1 MARSSESGG
10 IFILPILFLIYLVYD
25 SFNSGFPGLGIFI
38 LSVLGLGILAAVVV
52 FIVLYRKYIKS
63 KNDDI
68 DIDIHGTL

>member
-10 IFILPILFLIYLVYD
+10 IFILPILFLIYLIYD
-25 SFNSGFPGLGIFI
+25 SFNSGFPGLGIYI

-52 FIVLYRKYIKS
+52 AIVLYRKYIKS

-68 DIDIHGTL
+68 DVDIDGEL